1 MRVLQKESRTKKRL
15 MLPKTL
21 TEAQAAGGLVLISHG
36 ANVSQL
42 SNSRFVPYAESYRQH
57 TAIIE
62 TPIERIQ
69 QAAEDEARRQ
79 KAEEIVLGQ

>member
-1 MRVLQKESRTKKRL
+1 MRVLLKEKRPTKNI

-21 TEAQAAGGLVLISHG
+21 TEAQAAGGIVQVCHEITASH
-36 ANVSQL
+36 L
-42 SNSRFVPYAESYRQH
+42 SNSGSVPYSEFYRQH

-69 QAAEDEARRQ
+69 RAGEDEARRLEQ
-79 KAEEIVLGQ
+79 RRSSRQ